1 LLRFDFKLAPGD
13 QSIFLYTL
21 PFVMVVKLVTFY
33 AFGLLRGWW
42 RYVGLSDAFDI
53 AKANLASAGML
64 YVLFSLILHVRG
76 FPRSVLIVDCLLA
89 VLLVAGARVAVRAY
103 TEMTRKSHSER
114 RTLIVGAGGAGS
126 RIVRELKRNPQ
137 LNLTPVG
144 FVDDDTSKQHIRIQG
159 IRVLGPVAT
168 LPALVRDLDVH
179 CVLIAIPSCNGS
191 LVQTVVTS
199 CQSCR
204 VDFKILPPLKDHI
217 DGRRAGPI
225 TTVRDVQLDDLL
237 GREPVRIDVDT
248 VRSKLQGKVV
258 LITGSSRGIG
268 AEMIKA
274 FGTRGAQCA
283 VNYVADAQGQNKA
296 DALGVAKELNDPLV
310 IECDVTQPQQ
320 VEAMMKQIQDQ
331 RGGLDILVN
340 NSGIIRDRTIKKMS
354 LDEFESIIRVNLVGT
369 FTVTQKAAAILR
381 SGGRVINMSSVSGQ
395 MGLFGQ
401 ANYSSSKAG
410 IIALTKVSARELA
423 RQNITVNAIAPGFI
437 DVGMSKGM
445 PDEVTQNFIK
455 QIPLG
460 RLGEAHEI
468 VDAALFLASP
478 MASYITGQVL
488 NVNGGFYLG

>member
-1 LLRFDFKLAPGD
+1 MSDPLDFTGK
-13 QSIFLYTL
+13 I
-21 PFVMVVKLVTFY
+21 VLV
-33 AFGLLRGWW
+33 
-42 RYVGLSDAFDI
+42 
-53 AKANLASAGML
+53 
-64 YVLFSLILHVRG
+64 
-76 FPRSVLIVDCLLA
+76 
-89 VLLVAGARVAVRAY
+89 
-103 TEMTRKSHSER
+103 
-114 RTLIVGAGGAGS
+114 
-126 RIVRELKRNPQ
+126 
-137 LNLTPVG
+137 
-144 FVDDDTSKQHIRIQG
+144 
-159 IRVLGPVAT
+159 
-168 LPALVRDLDVH
+168 
-179 CVLIAIPSCNGS
+179 
-191 LVQTVVTS
+191 
-199 CQSCR
+199 
-204 VDFKILPPLKDHI
+204 
-217 DGRRAGPI
+217 
-225 TTVRDVQLDDLL
+225 
-237 GREPVRIDVDT
+237 
-248 VRSKLQGKVV
+248 
-258 LITGSSRGIG
+258 TGSSRGIG

-274 FGTRGAQCA
+274 FGMRGAQCV

-296 DALGVAKELNDPLV
+296 DAFAVAKELNDPLV

-320 VEAMMKQIQDQ
+320 VEAMMTQVQDQ
-331 RGGLDILVN
+331 RGGLNILVN
-340 NSGIIRDRTIKKMS
+340 NSGVIRDRTIKKMS
-354 LDEFESIIRVNLVGT
+354 LEEFENVIRVNLTGT

-478 MASYITGQVL
+478 MSSYITGQVL